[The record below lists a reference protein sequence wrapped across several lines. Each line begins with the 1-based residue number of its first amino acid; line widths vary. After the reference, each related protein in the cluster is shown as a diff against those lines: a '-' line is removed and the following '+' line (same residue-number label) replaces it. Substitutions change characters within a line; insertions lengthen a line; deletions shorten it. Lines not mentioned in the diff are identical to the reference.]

1 MVECVNLRT
10 FKYNIVMKQVKPEIE
25 SFARIKVIGAGGS
38 GCNAINHM
46 INSKVKGVDFIVVNT
61 DAQDLHHSPAKHKVH
76 IGKSLTRGLGS
87 GMNSDVGRQA
97 AEEQIEDIQDALVGS
112 DMVFITCGLGG
123 GTGTGSA
130 PVIAKAARESGA
142 LTVAIVTLPFSFEGK
157 RRREVADAGLE
168 ELRNVVDSIIV
179 IANDKILETV
189 EKNTGLK
196 EAFATCDDI
205 LKHAVEGISDLIT
218 KQGVINVDFAD
229 IKTVMESAGSA
240 LMGIGEAS
248 GEGRATEAAKN
259 AINSPLLDVSIEGA
273 TGVLFAVSGND
284 DLGMHEIQEAADE
297 ITKAADP
304 NAKIIFGSILDET
317 LKKGAIKITVIATG
331 FGNEKAPSKS
341 IFKNVM
347 SSEPTSKSVEPEDKS
362 KKDEAPTDTET
373 REIHNTMPT
382 PTEKPKRSIREVP
395 SKATQKPTTPKRV
408 SIKKDSK
415 PDEDDDFSMI
425 PSFLRRSKLR

>member
-1 MVECVNLRT
+1 
-10 FKYNIVMKQVKPEIE
+10 MKQVKPEIE

-38 GCNAINHM
+38 GCNAVNHM

-87 GMNSDVGRQA
+87 GMDSSIGKQA
-97 AEEQIEDIQDALVGS
+97 AEEQLEDIQDALTGA

-142 LTVAIVTLPFSFEGK
+142 LTVAIVTLPFGFEGK
-157 RRREVADAGLE
+157 RRREVADAGLL
-168 ELRNVVDSIIV
+168 ELREVVDSIIV
-179 IANDKILETV
+179 VANDKILETV

-205 LKHAVEGISDLIT
+205 LRHAVEGISDLIT

-229 IKTVMESAGSA
+229 IRTVMESAGSA

-248 GEGRATEAAKN
+248 GENRATQAAKE
-259 AINSPLLDVSIEGA
+259 AINSPLLDVSIDGA
-273 TGVLFAVSGND
+273 TGVLFAISGND

-317 LKKGAIKITVIATG
+317 LKKGVVKITVIATG
-331 FGNEKAPSKS
+331 FGNDKNPSKS
-341 IFKNVM
+341 IFKSVI
-347 SSEPTSKSVEPEDKS
+347 SGSETSKTEEKP
-362 KKDEAPTDTET
+362 KDETNTFKTDINKNKK
-373 REIHNTMPT
+373 EIHNTVPNSVNKT
-382 PTEKPKRSIREVP
+382 NPSTHKSTSATKPKN
-395 SKATQKPTTPKRV
+395 
-408 SIKKDSK
+408 IKIAKDIT

>member
-1 MVECVNLRT
+1 
-10 FKYNIVMKQVKPEIE
+10 MKQVKPEIE

-87 GMNSDVGRQA
+87 GMDSSIGKQA
-97 AEEQIEDIQDALVGS
+97 AEEQLEDIQDALTGA

-157 RRREVADAGLE
+157 RRREVADAGLL
-168 ELRNVVDSIIV
+168 ELREVVDSIIV
-179 IANDKILETV
+179 VANDKILETV

-205 LKHAVEGISDLIT
+205 LRHAVEGISDLIT

-229 IKTVMESAGSA
+229 IRTVMESAGSA

-248 GEGRATEAAKN
+248 GENRATEAAKQ
-259 AINSPLLDVSIEGA
+259 AINSPLLDVSIDGA
-273 TGVLFAVSGND
+273 TGVLFAISGND

-317 LKKGAIKITVIATG
+317 LKKGVVKITVIATG
-331 FGNEKAPSKS
+331 FGNDKGQSKS
-341 IFKNVM
+341 IFKSVI
-347 SSEPTSKSVEPEDKS
+347 SGSETPKTEDKT
-362 KKDEAPTDTET
+362 KDEVSTTKSDINKD
-373 REIHNTMPT
+373 RKEIHNTMT
-382 PTEKPKRSIREVP
+382 TSSNKINSSTRKTTTITKPKN
-395 SKATQKPTTPKRV
+395 
-408 SIKKDSK
+408 IKIVKDIT

>member
-1 MVECVNLRT
+1 
-10 FKYNIVMKQVKPEIE
+10 MKQVKPEIE

-331 FGNEKAPSKS
+331 FGNEKTPSKS

-347 SSEPTSKSVEPEDKS
+347 SSDSTPKSTEPEDKP
-362 KKDEAPTDTET
+362 KKEDKVADTET
-373 REIHNTMPT
+373 HEIHNTMPS
-382 PTEKPKRSIREVP
+382 PIERPKRSIRDVP

-408 SIKKDSK
+408 SIKKDDK